1 VNNQQN
7 PPAFL
12 GWARSDARDDIS
24 TLKGNHLFQFGGTYQ
39 HNWDYHQRN
48 DSGGTI
54 NAFPVYSL
62 GNGLSG
68 SGVGLR
74 RLSLRNDCYR
84 LREIDGVRFPLRERA
99 GGRFHRSQ
107 MFSRSGA
114 SLTLDPPLSNA
125 FDKSTIPYYTFY
137 FSDTWHM
144 KPSFTLTYG
153 LGWALE
159 MPPVEENGK
168 QTVLVD
174 AANQPVTTLGY
185 LANVKNAALQG
196 NVYIPNS
203 GLPWWAIPRMD

>member
-1 VNNQQN
+1 
-7 PPAFL
+7 
-12 GWARSDARDDIS
+12 
-24 TLKGNHLFQFGGTYQ
+24 
-39 HNWDYHQRN
+39 
-48 DSGGTI
+48 
-54 NAFPVYSL
+54 
-62 GNGLSG
+62 
-68 SGVGLR
+68 
-74 RLSLRNDCYR
+74 LRNDCYR

-99 GGRFHRSQ
+99 GAVSIASQ

-125 FDKSTIPYYTFY
+125 FDKSTIPYYNVY

-174 AANQPVTTLGY
+174 AANQPVTTLATWPMSRTRRCKAMY
-185 LANVKNAALQG
+185 I
-196 NVYIPNS
+196 IPNS
-203 GLPWWAIPRMD
+203 GLPWWAILEWTEVPL